1 MIFRELEIGD
11 RLLTSHR
18 GKPFEKLVQSGIF
31 LQMIEQCLDGDT
43 GTSKAWDTAKDF
55 RVHEDGSGQSGR
67 IHKLNLRS
75 MGRRSSGVETRIA
88 HAKGAKGFQ
97 MWEWGESRVCGTRL
111 GVLSCECEIYF
122 MKSGIDR
129 HEVRSESGTVVFLE
143 FGESSE

>member
-1 MIFRELEIGD
+1 MLTLSPK
-11 RLLTSHR
+11 RL
-18 GKPFEKLVQSGIF
+18 
-31 LQMIEQCLDGDT
+31 
-43 GTSKAWDTAKDF
+43 
-55 RVHEDGSGQSGR
+55 
-67 IHKLNLRS
+67 
-75 MGRRSSGVETRIA
+75 RRSFTHAKV
-88 HAKGAKGFQ
+88 AKGAKGFQ